1 MQDSICASLSRLPKL
16 QRLTLSVGLYN
27 APFFASSFT
36 WADYAELGIDGIPTK
51 GYKKEKKYEPESFN
65 QAVRDL
71 GDGCRTLT
79 VITMS
84 NFVGKLVLQY
94 GLSAR
99 IIREC
104 EGGLV
109 KEIKRIR
116 PWGNIIGREN
126 EW

>member
-1 MQDSICASLSRLPKL
+1 M
-16 QRLTLSVGLYN
+16 
-27 APFFASSFT
+27 
-36 WADYAELGIDGIPTK
+36 K
-51 GYKKEKKYEPESFN
+51 GYKKRKYEPESFN

-71 GDGCRTLT
+71 GNGCRTLI
-79 VITMS
+79 VVTMS
-84 NFVGKLVLQY
+84 NFAGKLIIENEL
-94 GLSAR
+94 GAR

-104 EGGLV
+104 EGDIV